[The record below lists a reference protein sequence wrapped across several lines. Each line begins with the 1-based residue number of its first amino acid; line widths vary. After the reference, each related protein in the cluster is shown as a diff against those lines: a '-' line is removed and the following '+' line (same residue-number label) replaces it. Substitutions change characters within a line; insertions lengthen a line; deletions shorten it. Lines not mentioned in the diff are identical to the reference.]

1 MQTLTQKPTQ
11 GGRGGSNLRNGGGAK
26 MQTDGLFVKQQLTL
40 TKDQINTGQRAKS
53 TLKDGG
59 PQQQ

>member
-1 MQTLTQKPTQ
+1 MQTLTQKPNQ

-40 TKDQINTGQRAKS
+40 TKD
-53 TLKDGG
+53 
-59 PQQQ
+59 